1 MTSELPIAID
11 LLVEAGDWPDDAE
24 LARLVADAVEASVAV
39 AGLRVVE
46 GSELSVVFSDDEH
59 VRTLNAQ
66 YREKDRA
73 TNVLSF
79 PGTPPGRNRFGPL
92 LGDIVLAQETVAAEA
107 SEEGLSLSD
116 HLTHLVVHGLLH
128 LFGHDHLEE
137 AEAEQMETLETKIL
151 GTLGIADPYAD
162 PPPERGGGD

>member
-1 MTSELPIAID
+1 MNSELPIAID

-24 LARLVADAVEASVAV
+24 LARLVADAVEASVAI

-46 GSELSVVFSDDEH
+46 GSELSVVFSDDDH
-59 VRTLNAQ
+59 VRALNAQ

-79 PGTPPGRNRFGPL
+79 PGTPPGRSRFGPL

-107 SEEGLSLSD
+107 REEGLSLSD

-137 AEAEQMETLETKIL
+137 AEAEQMEALETTIL
-151 GTLGIADPYAD
+151 GKLGIADPYAD
-162 PPPERGGGD
+162 PTSERSGGD

>member
-24 LARLVADAVEASVAV
+24 LARVVADAVEASVAV

-137 AEAEQMETLETKIL
+137 AEAEQMEALETRIL

-162 PPPERGGGD
+162 PAPGRGGD